1 MEVVKI
7 ETMDCVVPLKSEFD
21 QINQIPQIPGK
32 VEILHVVKKVR
43 SFDKIF

>member
-32 VEILHVVKKVR
+32 VEIFIVVKKVQ
-43 SFDKIF
+43 KC

>member
-21 QINQIPQIPGK
+21 QINQIPQKPGK
-32 VEILHVVKKVR
+32 VEILKVVKKFKNV
-43 SFDKIF
+43 DKNF